1 MKLSA
6 FSLALALSLSPYTA
20 AQDTAQDTVQEETG
34 QDETAAPA
42 ENPIEAT
49 WQICN
54 ETSFILRLATAQTE
68 GAATHIEGWQRIR
81 PSECVSK
88 TPRTNA
94 ARFLY
99 AESDSVHNGGIRE
112 WDGQIPICVNPAE
125 DFKIDATVS
134 CALQGLETR
143 RFLKIDPEEMMTKL
157 IEPDN
162 FGSKAEAAGIQRLLQ
177 DAGYKINRVD
187 GISGRRTRNTLRSF
201 LKEHD
206 VESTATI
213 FEKMEALATV
223 ARDTQESIGLT
234 VCNDTEDQTWLA
246 LGYREDGSW
255 QSRGWWSINA
265 GNCIRPWSKNI
276 QGAEM
281 HIYAQKNN
289 QSENG
294 EEGRD
299 EKGKEE
305 EISLQTL
312 NVPAG
317 VTSKFCIAEAKFSA
331 LGREYCADQGYVSD
345 NFRPVITDEKGV
357 KLSLTE
363 SDFMAGASVGLRQ

>member
-6 FSLALALSLSPYTA
+6 FILALALSVSSHTS
-20 AQDTAQDTVQEETG
+20 AQDTAQDTVLVETV
-34 QDETAAPA
+34 APA
-42 ENPIEAT
+42 ETPTYSA
-49 WQICN
+49 WKICN
-54 ETSFILRLATAQTE
+54 ETSFILRMATAQTE
-68 GAATHIEGWQRIR
+68 GLVTHIEGWRRIR
-81 PSECVSK
+81 PSECVSE

-99 AESDSVHNGGIRE
+99 AESAPVHNGGIRE
-112 WDGQIPICVNPAE
+112 WDGQVPICVNPVE
-125 DFKIDATVS
+125 DFKIDGTVS

-143 RFLKIDPEEMMTKL
+143 RFLKIDPEETVTKL

-201 LKEHD
+201 LKEHG

-213 FEKMEALATV
+213 YEKMEALAIA
-223 ARDTQESIGLT
+223 ARETQESIGLT
-234 VCNDTEDQTWLA
+234 VCNDTKDQTWLA

-255 QSRGWWSINA
+255 QSRGWWSLNV
-265 GNCIRPWSKNI
+265 GDCIRPWSKNL
-276 QGAEM
+276 QGTEM
-281 HIYAQKNN
+281 HIYAQKNGQQEN
-289 QSENG
+289 SEEESG
-294 EEGRD
+294 EEL
-299 EKGKEE
+299 
-305 EISLQTL
+305 SLQTL

-317 VTSKFCIAEAKFSA
+317 VTSNFCIAEAKFSA

-345 NFRPVITDEKGV
+345 SFRPVMTDEKGL

-363 SDFMAGASVGLRQ
+363 SDFMAGASVALRQ